1 MSEQQT
7 QTPTQAASEAET
19 AAAVPE
25 PKRKMTKEER
35 IEFQNK
41 KREEKKAARE
51 ARKAAKRE
59 ELEKNTVEITRDEF
73 LKFKEWKRSIAKVR
87 VNKEQYEAY
96 IAANTQAK

>member
-1 MSEQQT
+1 MSEQQAQT
-7 QTPTQAASEAET
+7 QAQTQAAAE

-96 IAANTQAK
+96 VAANTQAK